1 MSFQTLLIKPLDCC
15 PYKKGVP
22 KPLVLL
28 CIFEM
33 KPLYKCLKW
42 FHSKLCLYN
51 LGFFAFITKGVPKPS
66 VLYCFF
72 QMKPLSV
79 FLKWFHFKLCL
90 YLFVWL
96 NILEIQLQKHW
107 FYNGCITNNSKSI
120 AFISNTNLRTTQK
133 ILVKCT
139 DIKSVQKLSQT
150 QQKVMKSRQVSEALK
165 NDHNMSS

>member
-1 MSFQTLLIKPLDCC
+1 MVSFQTLLVQP
-15 PYKKGVP
+15 G
-22 KPLVLL
+22 
-28 CIFEM
+28 IF
-33 KPLYKCLKW
+33 
-42 FHSKLCLYN
+42 CLYY
-51 LGFFAFITKGVPKPS
+51 KGCSKTIGV
-66 VLYCFF
+66 VLFFF

-107 FYNGCITNNSKSI
+107 FYNGCITNSSKSI
-120 AFISNTNLRTTQK
+120 AFTSNTNLRTTQK

-150 QQKVMKSRQVSEALK
+150 QQKVMKSRQVPEALK
-165 NDHNMSS
+165 MITTCLLNIKWNMLIWHLNEKGPEQNKAVFLVCVWNETFQL